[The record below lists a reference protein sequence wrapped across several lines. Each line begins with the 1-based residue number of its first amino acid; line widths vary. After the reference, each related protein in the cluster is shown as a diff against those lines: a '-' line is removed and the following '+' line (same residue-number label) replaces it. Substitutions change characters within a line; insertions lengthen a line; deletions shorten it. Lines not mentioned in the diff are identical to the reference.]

1 MLVDYHVHTPYC
13 GHAHG
18 KIVQYIDR
26 AVELGHEE
34 IGFADHLGRYYLTHV
49 QRRRFWDWGM
59 NERNISRYIA
69 ELLELRDVYRG
80 RIRIKIGL
88 EIDFIEGADDLL
100 APFLDHFDFDFTLAS
115 IHCLPRFGWSHLSE
129 YRNHDPL
136 QVVQEYFRLAR
147 AALRS
152 RKFSSIAHP
161 DFIWRYL
168 KLSDEEAARVY
179 EREVAD
185 LVREAL
191 DADGCLEINANGY
204 LWSNGQAA
212 DGPDPFIMLLGEL
225 RTKKVPVTLG
235 SDAHD
240 PGMVGKSF
248 GDLVPVLHSWNITTC
263 ATFTEGKRRLVPLG

>member
-18 KIVQYIDR
+18 KIVEYIDR
-26 AVELGHEE
+26 AIELGFGE

-59 NERNISRYIA
+59 NERNISRYVA
-69 ELLELRDVYRG
+69 ELLELRDVYRD

-88 EIDFIEGADDLL
+88 EIDFIEGADELL

-115 IHCLPRFGWSHLSE
+115 VHCLPRFGWSHLSE
-129 YRNHDPL
+129 YRNYDPR
-136 QVVQEYFRLAR
+136 QVVEEYFRLAR

-152 RKFSSIAHP
+152 RKFSSVAHP

-168 KLSDEEAARVY
+168 KLPDDDAAVLYKREIEE
-179 EREVAD
+179 
-185 LVREAL
+185 LVREAVES
-191 DADGCLEINANGY
+191 DGCIEINANGY
-204 LWSNGQAA
+204 LWSQNTA
-212 DGPDPFIMLLGEL
+212 DEEQDPFVMLLGEL
-225 RTKKVPVTLG
+225 RTRTVPVTLG

-240 PGMVGKSF
+240 PGMVGKAF
-248 GDLVPVLHSWNITTC
+248 GDLVPVLHSWEIRSC
-263 ATFTEGKRRLVPLG
+263 ATFTEGKRQMVPLG